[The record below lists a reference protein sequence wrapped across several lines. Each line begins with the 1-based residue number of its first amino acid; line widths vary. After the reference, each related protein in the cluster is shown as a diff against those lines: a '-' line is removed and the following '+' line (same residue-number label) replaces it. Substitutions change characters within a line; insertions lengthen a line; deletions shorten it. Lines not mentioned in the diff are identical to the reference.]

1 MAAAEFVDHNK
12 WGDIVGV
19 KESKLARAIQAGNT
33 QLLSQKIRE
42 NHLFQLCIAFAHF
55 STAFA
60 LVASGVP
67 GRRVDVENLRRFEA
81 SSCLYLDVLMPLI
94 Y

>member
-1 MAAAEFVDHNK
+1 MAAAEFVEHDK

-42 NHLFQLCIAFAHF
+42 NHLFQLCIAFEHF

-67 GRRVDVENLRRFEA
+67 AAGWMLKTCGRLRRPRVFTWM
-81 SSCLYLDVLMPLI
+81 S
-94 Y
+94 